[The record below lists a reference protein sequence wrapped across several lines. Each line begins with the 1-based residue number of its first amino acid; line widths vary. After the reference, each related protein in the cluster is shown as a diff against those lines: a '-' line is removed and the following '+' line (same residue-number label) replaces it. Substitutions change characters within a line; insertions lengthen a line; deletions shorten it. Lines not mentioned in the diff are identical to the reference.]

1 VIEMQQFAP
10 SDGLALAVRLLNSWD
25 ELEPDPELL
34 SGVDSAQ
41 RLLRRHGYDDAAE
54 MVDEAEVRWLRRLRT
69 LVRAAW
75 DDPDEAVAVST
86 LNGLLSRC
94 PVQPQLQMEIDGH
107 YEFRWDAPG
116 RRVRAFAGG
125 LIAGAL
131 LAEIRAHGRDR
142 LGVCDAGPCR
152 CVYVDGSKN
161 RSRRYC
167 CQLCADRANQ
177 AASRAR
183 RR

>member
-54 MVDEAEVRWLRRLRT
+54 MVDDAEVRWLRRLRT
-69 LVRAAW
+69 QVRAAW
-75 DDPDEAVAVST
+75 EDPDEAVAVST

-94 PVQPQLQMEIDGH
+94 PVQPRLQLEIDGH